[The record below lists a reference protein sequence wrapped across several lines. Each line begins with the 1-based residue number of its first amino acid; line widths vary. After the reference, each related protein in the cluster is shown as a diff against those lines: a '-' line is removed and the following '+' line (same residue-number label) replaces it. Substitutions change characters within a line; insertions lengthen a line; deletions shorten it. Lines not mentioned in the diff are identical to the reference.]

1 MKILL
6 VLPAAE
12 HLRVVNGAVPR
23 RNMLRFSVLS
33 LTTVA
38 ALTPR
43 NHDVAICDENV
54 QPLDFDAP
62 CDVVGIT
69 FMTALAPRAYEIA
82 AEFRRRGKIVV
93 AGGFFPTFRPE
104 EVAEHFD
111 AVVIGEA
118 EGLWPRVLEDIEQG
132 RLTSALGG
140 TAGSSSSVSTRCH
153 RSGSLP
159 TDAGQ
164 VSSATANT
172 TERREYRNL
181 ARLYRAAALP
191 DLATSPIPRRELTA
205 AVSRHYVTTHAVQ
218 TGRGCRH
225 ACKFCSITAFA
236 RGTHRSRPLENVLEE
251 LKSVPRDFM
260 FVDDNIIADP
270 DYAKRLFRAMAP
282 MKKRWISQCSLKIAD
297 DPELLELARAA
308 GCCGVFVG
316 VETLSKENLDAVDKG
331 FNDQNG
337 YFRQIAAIQAKG
349 IGVQAG
355 IIVGL
360 DGDDVTVFERTLR
373 FLQRAHVNAL
383 QLAILT
389 PQPGTPLYDEFDRA
403 GRITDRDWSHYDYRH
418 TVIRPARMTAQQLQE
433 GADWLYHQYYRL
445 DRILLRTLRTVLT
458 VGLMPAYLCF
468 RLNMTYRYDN
478 RREAIV
484 GRNPAAARRTTLI
497 QMSESTTACGSGASA
512 RRPGSLEEV
521 AGTLPAPNVT

>member
-12 HLRVVNGAVPR
+12 HLRVARGSVPKR
-23 RNMLRFSVLS
+23 KMLRFSVLS

-54 QPLDFDAP
+54 QPLDFDTP

-82 AEFRRRGKIVV
+82 DEFRRRGKTVI
-93 AGGFFPTFRPE
+93 AGGFHATFRPE
-104 EVAEHFD
+104 EAAGHFD

-118 EGLWPRVLEDIEQG
+118 EGIWPRVLEDVEAG
-132 RLTSALGG
+132 R
-140 TAGSSSSVSTRCH
+140 V
-153 RSGSLP
+153 
-159 TDAGQ
+159 
-164 VSSATANT
+164 
-172 TERREYRNL
+172 
-181 ARLYRAAALP
+181 ARFYRAAEQP
-191 DLATSPIPRRELTA
+191 DLATSPMPRRELTA
-205 AVSRHYVTTHAVQ
+205 ATSRHYVTTHAVQ

-225 ACKFCSITAFA
+225 RCKFCSITAFA
-236 RGTHRSRPLENVLEE
+236 QGTHRSRPLENVLEE
-251 LKSVPRDFM
+251 LKTIPRHFM

-270 DYAKRLFRAMAP
+270 DYAKQLFRAMIP
-282 MKKRWISQCSLKIAD
+282 MQKRWISQCSLKIAD

-308 GCCGVFVG
+308 GCRGVFVG

-331 FNDQNG
+331 FNDECG
-337 YFRQIAAIQAKG
+337 YCERIAAIQAKG

-373 FLQRAHVNAL
+373 FLQQAHVNAL

-389 PQPGTPLYDEFDRA
+389 PQPGTPLHDEFERA

-418 TVIRPARMTAQQLQE
+418 TVIRPARMTAQQLQD
-433 GADWLYHQYYRL
+433 GADWLYREFYRL
-445 DRILLRTLRTVLT
+445 DRILLRTIRTVFT
-458 VGLMPAYLCF
+458 VGLLPAYLSF

-478 RREAIV
+478 RRDGIV
-484 GRNPAAARRTTLI
+484 GRNPAAVVGEVVDRFLWRRRARLQR
-497 QMSESTTACGSGASA
+497 Q
-512 RRPGSLEEV
+512 
-521 AGTLPAPNVT
+521 AG